1 MAEPDFHRAR
11 KRFGQNFLV
20 DERIIH
26 RIITALSPA
35 EGDNLVEIGPGR
47 GALTGALLAASG
59 QLQVVELDR
68 DLALWLQE
76 QFAANSGFRV
86 HSGDALKFDF
96 APLGTA
102 GPLRVVGNLPY
113 NISTPLLFHLL
124 KYAGL
129 IRDMHFMLQKEVVDR
144 LAAPP
149 GGKNYGRLSVV
160 VQYHCRVDSLFP
172 VPPQSF
178 RPAPRVDSAV
188 VRLLPLREPVVR
200 ARNPAFFH
208 QVVSIAFQQ
217 RRKTLRN
224 SLKPLTGSVDPAQTS
239 IDLSLRPEVLSV
251 AEFVQLSNELDPNGP
266 TA

>member
-1 MAEPDFHRAR
+1 MADLDSHRAR

-20 DERIIH
+20 DERIIQ
-26 RIITALSPA
+26 RIITTLSPA

-47 GALTGALLAASG
+47 GALTGALLEG
-59 QLQVVELDR
+59 TGRLQVVELDR
-68 DLALWLQE
+68 DLARWLE
-76 QFAANSGFRV
+76 ERFADQPGFCV

-96 APLGTA
+96 APLA
-102 GPLRVVGNLPY
+102 AVGPLRVVGNLPY

-129 IRDMHFMLQKEVVDR
+129 IKDMHFMLQKEVVDR

-149 GGKNYGRLSVV
+149 GSKDYGRLSVV

-188 VRLLPLREPVVR
+188 VRLVPLREPVIR
-200 ARNPAFFH
+200 ARDPAFFH

-224 SLKPLTGSVDPAQTS
+224 SLKPLAGSVDPAQTS

-251 AEFVQLSNELDPNGP
+251 ADFVQLSNELDPNGP

>member
-1 MAEPDFHRAR
+1 MTDPGFHRAR

-20 DERIIH
+20 DERIID

-35 EGDNLVEIGPGR
+35 TGDNLVEIGPGR
-47 GALTGALLAASG
+47 GALTGALLAATG
-59 QLQVVELDR
+59 HLQVVELDR
-68 DLALWLQE
+68 DLARWLEE
-76 QFAANSGFRV
+76 QFAADPGFRV

-96 APLGTA
+96 TSLAAA

-124 KYAGL
+124 KYARL
-129 IRDMHFMLQKEVVDR
+129 ITDMHFMLQKEVVER

-149 GGKNYGRLSVV
+149 GGKSYGRLSVV
-160 VQYHCRVDSLFP
+160 VQYHCQVESLFP
-172 VPPQSF
+172 VSPQAF

-188 VRLLPLREPVVR
+188 VRLLPLREPVVE
-200 ARNPAFFH
+200 ARDPAFFH

-224 SLKPLTGSVDPAQTS
+224 SLKSLAGSADPARTS

-251 AEFVQLSNELDPNGP
+251 ADFVQLSNELDPNGP